1 MRPITGTITDRAT
14 DQLFEQ
20 PSRETL
26 DEIYAASEE
35 AYDPILQESDASKF
49 TLDQY
54 QALAAETA
62 MYPRV
67 YTEAQVGAMLEEAL
81 IDAAGYSNWAI
92 EGVTER
98 LLKKYET
105 PFNRLVYP
113 LMGLAGEIGEIL
125 NKAKKVARDDQ
136 GQMDLA
142 AVEDSAAELGDVGWY
157 FAAIA
162 TELGVK
168 LGAVARGNI
177 RKLQSRKTRGV
188 LGGSGDD
195 R

>member
-67 YTEAQVGAMLEEAL
+67 YTEAQVAAILEEAL
-81 IDAAGYSNWAI
+81 IDAAGYSNYAI

-177 RKLQSRKTRGV
+177 RKLQSRKARGV